1 MQYTGIW
8 DKKNAPATFPGL
20 MTTVLGNVPNSN
32 TKLYL
37 RKESCRGQVR
47 PTDAKVFENIEDRK
61 VRVENLRE
69 N

>member
-1 MQYTGIW
+1 
-8 DKKNAPATFPGL
+8 